1 MKNRPHKQPPNRC
14 RGITIIEI
22 LVVVGVLILFL
33 SFALP
38 SVGTSASRAE
48 LRAAEENVSYSL
60 HAARNLA
67 RAHEAEVAIH
77 IPAAGNDKMQTI
89 TFSAPGNK
97 PKGLSEGLQNFTLPA
112 DIMAV
117 SDRDAFTFDR
127 RGLVEH
133 PGQILLVSKFDD
145 SMKTVIEVN

>member
-1 MKNRPHKQPPNRC
+1 MKTRQLNHPPNRC

-22 LVVVGVLILFL
+22 LMVVGVLILFL

-38 SVGTSASRAE
+38 SVGTSANRAE
-48 LRAAEENVSYSL
+48 LRAAEENISHSL

-67 RAHEAEVAIH
+67 RSYETDVAIH
-77 IPAAGNDKMQTI
+77 IPAAGGDRLQTI
-89 TFSAPGNK
+89 SFTAPGSK
-97 PKGLSEGLQNFTLPA
+97 RQGFFEGLQQFTLPA

-133 PGQILLVSKFDD
+133 PGQILLVSKIDD
-145 SMKTVIEVN
+145 SVRSVIAIN